1 VENTIMVPQKL
12 KIGSPHDLAIRFV
25 NTHPKE
31 LKARVQIHICT
42 PMFIAVVFTMA
53 GG

>member
-1 VENTIMVPQKL
+1 
-12 KIGSPHDLAIRFV
+12 
-25 NTHPKE
+25 

-53 GG
+53 GGWKQPKYNEWINKISST